1 MRSQVTTY
9 SWLAI
14 FGVRCWYCKT
24 GLVLMHLCAGLDLRW
39 RFRIFGVQV
48 WSVAQ
53 VLGRKRMVECP
64 LDDAVSNRI
73 QCAVCRMI
81 YIIYIYICELYV
93 CVFFNFYIFIYL
105 NVCFFNYTYKYVCV
119 RALWYTLDILL
130 FFVAM
135 IDMVIWS
142 CLSQGSPKEKWIA
155 IRKHLRGAP
164 RRQGPKLSRIMEY
177 HAGVRKKPL
186 FESFTVSF
194 RIKNLMR
201 DSNIQVVVVGVVLPS
216 NILGLDCL

>member
-1 MRSQVTTY
+1 
-9 SWLAI
+9 
-14 FGVRCWYCKT
+14 
-24 GLVLMHLCAGLDLRW
+24 
-39 RFRIFGVQV
+39 
-48 WSVAQ
+48 
-53 VLGRKRMVECP
+53 
-64 LDDAVSNRI
+64 
-73 QCAVCRMI
+73 
-81 YIIYIYICELYV
+81 
-93 CVFFNFYIFIYL
+93 
-105 NVCFFNYTYKYVCV
+105 
-119 RALWYTLDILL
+119 
-130 FFVAM
+130 M

-177 HAGVRKKPL
+177 HAGVRKPL

-216 NILGLDCL
+216 NILRLDCL